1 MSLADLT
8 GLTTQVNAIYADHL
22 GIEIDDLWLLAK
34 MQEELGELSSA
45 TLSASGRGR
54 DRGLSEDDLRAA
66 VAREAADLL
75 GFLLVFA
82 AREGIDLDAA
92 LRQKWGPYLPPNP

>member
-1 MSLADLT
+1 MSLVDLT
-8 GLTTQVNAIYADHL
+8 DLTTRVNAVYADHL

-54 DRGLSEDDLRAA
+54 DRGLSAEELQAA

-75 GFLLVFA
+75 GFLLVFT

-92 LRQKWGPYLPPNP
+92 LRQKWGQYLPPKP